1 MLDLNQLSECE
12 IKSVTGGNVLAFAR
26 KVFEAAGITAT
37 LSDVNAFIG
46 SLGMP
51 SGVPSGPS
59 TNHITVRQWYSIRD
73 K

>member
-1 MLDLNQLSECE
+1 M
-12 IKSVTGGNVLAFAR
+12 
-26 KVFEAAGITAT
+26 FEAAGIAIT
-37 LSDVNAFIG
+37 LDDVSQFIR
-46 SLGMP
+46 SMGMP